1 MYGMV
6 DADTGEREDINREAL
21 EARIRRLAVCN
32 YCSVEV
38 RLDVVAFALGCIHK
52 HSTKNI

>member
-6 DADTGEREDINREAL
+6 DGSRDERDSYVNREAL
-21 EARIRRLAVCN
+21 EARVRRLAVCN

-38 RLDVVAFALGCIHK
+38 RLDVMALPSLHL
-52 HSTKNI
+52 